1 MTTYATKKIDVSLH
15 SLSFIATAIAQMIRC
30 TDLYM
35 NEEEHDH
42 I

>member
-15 SLSFIATAIAQMIRC
+15 SLSFIATAIAQMNPAAVQIC
-30 TDLYM
+30 
-35 NEEEHDH
+35 